1 MTGSPSTL
9 GSSFQILWGPEICRI
24 PRRLAE
30 PMKCTP
36 TSPPSL
42 LIPDLSPV
50 RVGSERQTQSVKVIE
65 KNVLVSPTPSARLP
79 SEACAGGAV
88 SEGKVSCT
96 MPRNSQG
103 EILGS
108 QLSPDHPLS
117 FSSGPLPGEQ
127 LTGLDS
133 SEDSCVWGVEEARA
147 SWWSVHA
154 GQPP

>member
-1 MTGSPSTL
+1 M
-9 GSSFQILWGPEICRI
+9 QCN
-24 PRRLAE
+24 
-30 PMKCTP
+30 P

-50 RVGSERQTQSVKVIE
+50 RVGSERQAQSVKVIE
-65 KNVLVSPTPSARLP
+65 KNTPVSPTPSARLP
-79 SEACAGGAV
+79 SGACASGAV
-88 SEGKVSCT
+88 SEGKEGCT

-103 EILGS
+103 GIPGS

-133 SEDSCVWGVEEARA
+133 SEDSCVWGVEETVA
-147 SWWSVHA
+147 SRWSVHV
-154 GQPP
+154 GQPPRQTGPQTAGGPGSTHSPVVWPEPAVH